1 MAKRS
6 KWTKDDR
13 KKLLKFVQ
21 DGMAEQEI
29 REKLGGAEKPM
40 TSAEF
45 AQQLKMAMVES
56 GQLKQASRKK
66 VAAKPKGYEVTST
79 GRLTITDFAEL
90 TGAKTDA
97 TFALERPRGKSN
109 AWRLVPL
116 D

>member
-6 KWTKDDR
+6 KWTKEDR
-13 KKLLKFVQ
+13 KKLLKMVQ
-21 DGMAEQEI
+21 AGLAEQEI
-29 REKLGGAEKPM
+29 REKLGGADKPM

-45 AQQLKMAMVES
+45 AQQLKMVMVES

-66 VAAKPKGYEVTST
+66 IPDKPKGYAVTST

-90 TGAKTDA
+90 TETKTAA
-97 TFALERPRGKSN
+97 TFALEKPRGKSR

>member
-13 KKLLKFVQ
+13 KKLLKMVQ
-21 DGMAEQEI
+21 DGSAEQEI
-29 REKLGGAEKPM
+29 REKLGGADKPM

-56 GQLKQASRKK
+56 GQLKQVNRKK
-66 VAAKPKGYEVTST
+66 AAAKPKGYEVTST
-79 GRLTITDFAEL
+79 GRLTITDFSEL
-90 TGAKTDA
+90 TGAKTGA
-97 TFALERPRGKSN
+97 NFALERPRGKSN

>member
-6 KWTKDDR
+6 KWTKEDR
-13 KKLLKFVQ
+13 KKLLKMVQ
-21 DGMAEQEI
+21 DGLAEQEI
-29 REKLGGAEKPM
+29 REKLGGASKNM
-40 TSAEF
+40 SSAEF

-66 VAAKPKGYEVTST
+66 APSKPKGYEVTST
-79 GRLTITDFAEL
+79 GRLTITDFSEL
-90 TGAKTDA
+90 TGSKTGA
-97 TFALERPRGKSN
+97 SYSLEKPRGKST